1 MPASRTVTSTD
12 ASRTPLSSDARSST
26 WLRTSASGVE
36 ADRRPE
42 PAVPAAPTPR
52 RAATAPSG
60 SPRPDGPP
68 GRVPVYAVWHPE
80 VGPLLGISAST
91 VSSYVRDIY
100 RKLGISSRA
109 EAAMEAARRGLVA

>member
-1 MPASRTVTSTD
+1 VD
-12 ASRTPLSSDARSST
+12 V
-26 WLRTSASGVE
+26 LRLIAKGY
-36 ADRRPE
+36 
-42 PAVPAAPTPR
+42 
-52 RAATAPSG
+52 RA
-60 SPRPDGPP
+60 
-68 GRVPVYAVWHPE
+68 PE